1 MQRIVL
7 ALITIALPLLGSCA
21 STGGTHDVT
30 DTSTR
35 PVTYL
40 LTLEVK
46 DGQLETFKTV
56 MEELVAST
64 RGEPGTLMY
73 EWYISDD
80 ETTVQILE
88 RFEDTAAYL
97 LHGDG
102 FAPFAERFLA
112 TVDIRSFRV
121 FGDPDEAARERLAG
135 LGPAYMGGLGGFR
148 RAGR

>member
-1 MQRIVL
+1 MHRIVL
-7 ALITIALPLLGSCA
+7 ALITIALPLFGSCA

-30 DTSTR
+30 DASVR

-46 DGQLETFKTV
+46 DGQLEEFKSV

-64 RGEPGTLMY
+64 RGEQGTLVY
-73 EWYISDD
+73 EWYLSED

-97 LHGDG
+97 THGDG

-112 TVDIRSFRV
+112 TVDIQSFRV
-121 FGDPDEAARERLAG
+121 FGDPDDGARERLSG
-135 LGPAYMGGLGGFR
+135 LGPTYMGGIGGFR
-148 RAGR
+148 R